1 MRYASNEIVLI
12 AEPPVVADMEEAVAV
27 APGEGKPS
35 IFLIKLYVLRSA
47 IPSTSVSYWAI

>member
-35 IFLIKLYVLRSA
+35 IFLIK
-47 IPSTSVSYWAI
+47 